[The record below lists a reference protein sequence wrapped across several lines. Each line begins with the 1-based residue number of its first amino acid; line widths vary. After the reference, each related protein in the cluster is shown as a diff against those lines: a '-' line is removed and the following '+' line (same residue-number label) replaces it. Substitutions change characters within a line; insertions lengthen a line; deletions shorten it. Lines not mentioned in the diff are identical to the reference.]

1 MYMKTINQR
10 EAMKSVRKQWDFSP
24 VTRKVESRKA
34 YSRKQKFN
42 KNWQ

>member
-1 MYMKTINQR
+1 MKTIDQLK
-10 EAMKSVRKQWDFSP
+10 AMKSIRKEWDFNP
-24 VTRKVESRKA
+24 VSRKVESRKV

>member
-1 MYMKTINQR
+1 MKFK
-10 EAMKSVRKQWDFSP
+10 KSDVKIRKTWGEMNP
-24 VTRKVESRKA
+24 VTRKVESRKS